1 MARLLIGVIVT
12 AMDEKD
18 MTAIFAHPAT
28 LVCSDGEL
36 DGRHPRGYG
45 AFPRVLARY
54 VREQHVVSMEDAIA
68 KMTSRSARKL
78 GLLDRGTIGEKQKA
92 DLVVFDPV
100 TIADRGTPA
109 NPAQS
114 PVGIDYVIVNGEIV
128 LDHGTLT
135 SARPG
140 RALRRASTN

>member
-1 MARLLIGVIVT
+1 
-12 AMDEKD
+12 
-18 MTAIFAHPAT
+18 
-28 LVCSDGEL
+28 
-36 DGRHPRGYG
+36 
-45 AFPRVLARY
+45 
-54 VREQHVVSMEDAIA
+54 MEEAIA
-68 KMTSRSARKL
+68 KMTSLSARKL
-78 GLLDRGTIGEKQKA
+78 GLIDRGTIAEKQKA

-128 LDHGTLT
+128 LDHGTIT

-140 RALRRASTN
+140 RALRRAGVS